1 MTGRQREALDFYIGV
16 SPWFIGFVLFS
27 MGPIIASLVL
37 SFTQWQILASPQW
50 IGLSNYRYLVADDEI
65 FWVSLGNTLY
75 YTSLSVPLG
84 LMASILLALLVNQKV
99 PGTNVFRTIYYLPS
113 VTAGVAVALLWAW
126 ILNPNFG
133 LVNYVLSL
141 VGIKGPMWLSSV
153 RWSKPALIL
162 MSLWG
167 VGGGMVIFLAAL
179 QGMPEHLYDAAKID
193 GAGTWRLFRHITMPM
208 LTPTIFFM
216 MVTSIIGSLQTFTN
230 VYVMTQ
236 GGPGTSTLMYG
247 LYIYQN
253 AFTFLKMGYA
263 CALSWVLFGII
274 LVLTW
279 LQFRVGSAWVYYEAE
294 LRPQR

>member
-274 LVLTW
+274 LALTW

>member
-193 GAGTWRLFRHITMPM
+193 GAGTGRLFRHITMPM